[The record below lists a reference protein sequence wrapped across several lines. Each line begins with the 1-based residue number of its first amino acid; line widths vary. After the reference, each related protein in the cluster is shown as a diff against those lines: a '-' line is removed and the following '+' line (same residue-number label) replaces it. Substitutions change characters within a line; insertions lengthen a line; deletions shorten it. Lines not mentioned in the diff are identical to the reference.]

1 MTVTTDIS
9 TTQLTPPPTDRF
21 DPIGIEPLEAR
32 LAMLANGYEPIP
44 LNGKAPTLNSWQRI
58 TINEEVVRG
67 WAGMGPNTGMRTANT
82 PVLDSDILDPEGAR
96 IVGNTIRP
104 LLDGKGKILERVG
117 EYPKFAVPMRTD
129 KLFRKIIRKVRDKD
143 GKIHK
148 IEVLGDGQQI
158 AVAGIHPDTKEHFRW
173 RGGFSPAN
181 TPRDELPTIDEDEI
195 CAVLDLCV
203 DELKTQLG
211 WSDATPTAD
220 THNTE
225 AIYVRISERLEK
237 MQYGGE
243 FPINDTLLAY
253 SGDQLRSGLACEDVI
268 TDCLARAQK
277 AYDEILGDPQKRPIW
292 DWTKMRHQ
300 IEAMVYGYIAKYHN
314 DEPRIIETLPDLM
327 LKKWREIESR
337 GGLPA
342 LRKRRFWGVEDTGPA
357 EPLPE
362 MGSPPT
368 APEKLKRHRPANVLV
383 PFKAFDVA
391 SLPRRRWL
399 LDQHYMRGVVSIT
412 AGMGGRGKS
421 SNSLVE
427 GIVLATA
434 RPLLGEQPGER
445 CRVWYHCG
453 DDNME
458 ELHRRVAAICQR
470 YNLEM
475 AELEGWLFL
484 TTPREFE
491 LRVAEGYM
499 DVRTDDATIDRIH
512 DQVEASVIDVA
523 ILDPLVKLHS
533 VREAD
538 VGMDRVIGVF
548 QAVADEHGC
557 SVEIVHHTRKGA
569 AGQGDAMQGG
579 DDMRGSSSIQGAV
592 RSQRMVNV
600 MPTVEAAR
608 LQIPETDRRR
618 YIRITNEKTNY
629 APPGHGGWFKLAS
642 VELANGDCVGVVE
655 PWRHPDDG
663 GEITPEMAAMQ
674 ATAEEVFLA
683 ILARYAAAGRVVSD
697 SKQGSYAPRLFAE
710 EAESRDAGVT
720 QPYLEGAMRRLL
732 KAGRLRVGKSKDKA
746 GRGRNVLEVEG
757 GF

>member
-1 MTVTTDIS
+1 MNLSV
-9 TTQLTPPPTDRF
+9 PTDGY
-21 DPIGIEPLEAR
+21 DPIGMSQREIR
-32 LAMLANGYEPIP
+32 LAMLANGYEPLP
-44 LNGKAPTLNSWQRI
+44 LIGKAPIPKKWEQI
-58 TINEEVVRG
+58 IINEEMIYG
-67 WAGMGPNTGMRTANT
+67 WANAGPNTGMRAATA
-82 PVLDSDILDPEGAR
+82 PVLDIDILDEQAAQIVEATAR
-96 IVGNTIRP
+96 LYLEDKGEILVRIGLPPKRAI
-104 LLDGKGKILERVG
+104 LL
-117 EYPKFAVPMRTD
+117 RTD
-129 KLFRKIIRKVRDKD
+129 KPFKKIIRKLTAPD
-143 GKIHK
+143 GKVHK
-148 IEVLGDGQQI
+148 IEVLGDGQQL
-158 AVAGIHPDTKEHFRW
+158 AVAGTHPDTREPYVWK
-173 RGGFSPAN
+173 GGRSPVN
-181 TPRDELPTIDEDEI
+181 TPRAELPLVDEDEI
-195 CAVLDLCV
+195 RTILDLCAG
-203 DELKTQLG
+203 ELKAKLG
-211 WSDATPTAD
+211 WGELDVAPAAD
-220 THNTE
+220 TNGYE
-225 AIYVRISERLEK
+225 ASATYTPISERVERI
-237 MQYGGE
+237 QYGGE
-243 FPINDTLLAY
+243 YPINDTLLAY
-253 SGDQLRSGLACEDVI
+253 TGEQLRNGVPSDDLI
-268 TDCLARAQK
+268 NDCRARVRK
-277 AYDEILGDPQKRPIW
+277 AYDDIPGDPQERPIW
-292 DWTKMRHQ
+292 DWTRIHHQ
-300 IEAMVYGYIAKYHN
+300 IEAMVYGYIEKNYK
-314 DEPRIIETLPDLM
+314 DEPRIIETLPTGM
-327 LKKWREIESR
+327 LEKWRKIEKL
-337 GGLPA
+337 GGSPTF
-342 LRKRRFWGVEDTGPA
+342 RKRRHWGVEDTGPA
-357 EPLPE
+357 EEIPT
-362 MGSPPT
+362 MDAPPI
-368 APEKLKRHRPANVLV
+368 APEKLKRHKPANVLV

-427 GIVLATA
+427 AIVLATA
-434 RPLLGEQPGER
+434 KPLLREPPGER

-470 YNLEM
+470 YNLDM

-499 DVRTDDATIDRIH
+499 DVKTDDATINRIH
-512 DQVEASVIDVA
+512 DQIEANAIDVA

-600 MPTVEAAR
+600 MPTAEAAR
-608 LQIPETDRRR
+608 LQIPEADRRR

-655 PWRHPDDG
+655 PWRHPDEG

-674 ATAEEVFLA
+674 ARAEEVFLA
-683 ILARYAAAGRVVSD
+683 ILARYTAEGRPVSH
-697 SKQGSYAPRLFAE
+697 SKE
-710 EAESRDAGVT
+710 
-720 QPYLEGAMRRLL
+720 
-732 KAGRLRVGKSKDKA
+732 GRLCAKA
-746 GRGRNVLEVEG
+746 VCGRGRGQGGRNHPALPGGRPDSPTSRQAVAGRQVQGSRGRRRKVLEIEG

>member
-1 MTVTTDIS
+1 MLDLIAEELKNKFRWV
-9 TTQLTPPPTDRF
+9 
-21 DPIGIEPLEAR
+21 EAD
-32 LAMLANGYEPIP
+32 AAPAADANGHD
-44 LNGKAPTLNSWQRI
+44 
-58 TINEEVVRG
+58 
-67 WAGMGPNTGMRTANT
+67 TGAT
-82 PVLDSDILDPEGAR
+82 
-96 IVGNTIRP
+96 
-104 LLDGKGKILERVG
+104 
-117 EYPKFAVPMRTD
+117 YVP
-129 KLFRKIIRKVRDKD
+129 
-143 GKIHK
+143 
-148 IEVLGDGQQI
+148 
-158 AVAGIHPDTKEHFRW
+158 
-173 RGGFSPAN
+173 
-181 TPRDELPTIDEDEI
+181 
-195 CAVLDLCV
+195 
-203 DELKTQLG
+203 
-211 WSDATPTAD
+211 
-220 THNTE
+220 
-225 AIYVRISERLEK
+225 ISERIER

-243 FPINDTLLAY
+243 YPINDTLLAY
-253 SGDQLRSGLACEDVI
+253 SGEQLRNGIPCNDVI
-268 TDCLARAQK
+268 EDCMARAQK
-277 AYDEILGDPQKRPIW
+277 AYEEIPGDPQERPIW

-300 IEAMVYGYIAKYHN
+300 IEAMVYGYIEKNHK
-314 DEPRIIETLPDLM
+314 DEPRVIETLPAGM
-327 LKKWREIESR
+327 LEKWRKIEKF
-337 GGLPA
+337 GGSPTF
-342 LRKRRFWGVEDTGPA
+342 RKRRHWGVEDTGPA
-357 EPLPE
+357 DPIADN
-362 MGSPPT
+362 GCAADSPPI
-368 APEKLKRHRPANVLV
+368 AEKTKRHKPANVLV

-427 GIVLATA
+427 AIVLATA
-434 RPLLGEQPGER
+434 KPLLREPPGER

-470 YNLEM
+470 YNLDM

-499 DVRTDDATIDRIH
+499 DVKTDDATINRIH
-512 DQVEASVIDVA
+512 DQIEANAIDVA

-569 AGQGDAMQGG
+569 AGHGDAMQGG

-600 MPTVEAAR
+600 MPTAEAAR
-608 LQIPETDRRR
+608 LQIPEADRRR

-655 PWRHPDDG
+655 PWRHPDEG
-663 GEITPEMAAMQ
+663 GEITPEMAALQ
-674 ATAEEVFLA
+674 AKADDVFLA
-683 ILARYAAAGRVVSD
+683 TLTRFNDEGRAVSP
-697 SKQGSYAPRLFAE
+697 SKKGNYAPRIFVDE
-710 EAESRDAGVT
+710 PEARDAGIT
-720 QPYLEGAMRRLL
+720 QSYLEAAMRRLI
-732 KAGRLRVGKSKDKA
+732 KNKRVHCGREITKDSKTRDK
-746 GRGRNVLEVEG
+746 LEVVG
-757 GF
+757 GY

>member
-1 MTVTTDIS
+1 MTDTS
-9 TTQLTPPPTDRF
+9 MTPAESLRPMDGY
-21 DPIGIEPLEAR
+21 DPIGMTQREIR
-32 LAMLANGYEPIP
+32 LAMLAGGYEPLP
-44 LNGKAPTLNSWQRI
+44 LVGKAPIPKRWEQI
-58 TINEEVVRG
+58 IIDEEMVHG
-67 WAGMGPNTGMRTANT
+67 WANAGPNTGMRAATA
-82 PVLDSDILDPEGAR
+82 PVLDIDILDEQAAHIVEATAR
-96 IVGNTIRP
+96 
-104 LLDGKGKILERVG
+104 LYLEDKGKILVRIG
-117 EYPKFAVPMRTD
+117 LPPKRAILLRTD
-129 KLFRKIIRKVRDKD
+129 KPFKKIVRK
-143 GKIHK
+143 
-148 IEVLGDGQQI
+148 LT
-158 AVAGIHPDTKEHFRW
+158 A
-173 RGGFSPAN
+173 
-181 TPRDELPTIDEDEI
+181 TPRNQLPLVDEDEI
-195 CAVLDLCV
+195 RTILDLCT
-203 DELKTQLG
+203 DELKMKLG
-211 WSDATPTAD
+211 WGGIDAAPTADTNGYDATPTP
-220 THNTE
+220 
-225 AIYVRISERLEK
+225 ISERIER

-243 FPINDTLLAY
+243 YPINDTLLSY
-253 SGDQLRSGLACEDVI
+253 TGEQLRSGVSSDDVI
-268 TDCLARAQK
+268 ADCRARVRK
-277 AYDEILGDPQKRPIW
+277 VYEEIPGNPQERPVW
-292 DWTKMRHQ
+292 DWTRIHHQ
-300 IEAMVYGYIAKYHN
+300 IDAMVYGYIEKNYK
-314 DEPRIIETLPDLM
+314 DEPRIIETLPTGM
-327 LKKWREIESR
+327 LEKWRKIEML
-337 GGLPA
+337 GGAPTFK
-342 LRKRRFWGVEDTGPA
+342 KRRHWGVEDTGPA
-357 EPLPE
+357 EEIPTVE
-362 MGSPPT
+362 APPI
-368 APEKLKRHRPANVLV
+368 APEKAKRHKPPNVLV

-427 GIVLATA
+427 AIVLATA
-434 RPLLGEQPGER
+434 KPLLRQPPGER

-470 YNLEM
+470 YNLDM
-475 AELEGWLFL
+475 TELEGWLFL

-499 DVRTDDATIDRIH
+499 DVKTDDATINRIH
-512 DQVEASVIDVA
+512 DQVEASAIDVA

-569 AGQGDAMQGG
+569 AGQADAMQGG

-600 MPTVEAAR
+600 MPTAEAAR
-608 LQIPETDRRR
+608 LQIPEADRRR

-655 PWRHPDDG
+655 PWRHPDEG

-674 ATAEEVFLA
+674 ARAEGVFLA
-683 ILARYAAAGRVVSD
+683 ILTRYTAEGRLVSD
-697 SKQGSYAPRLFAE
+697 AKSGSYAPRLFAE
-710 EAESRDAGVT
+710 EAEAKDAGVA

-746 GRGRNVLEVEG
+746 GRGRKVLEVEG

>member
-1 MTVTTDIS
+1 M
-9 TTQLTPPPTDRF
+9 
-21 DPIGIEPLEAR
+21 
-32 LAMLANGYEPIP
+32 
-44 LNGKAPTLNSWQRI
+44 
-58 TINEEVVRG
+58 
-67 WAGMGPNTGMRTANT
+67 
-82 PVLDSDILDPEGAR
+82 
-96 IVGNTIRP
+96 
-104 LLDGKGKILERVG
+104 
-117 EYPKFAVPMRTD
+117 
-129 KLFRKIIRKVRDKD
+129 
-143 GKIHK
+143 
-148 IEVLGDGQQI
+148 
-158 AVAGIHPDTKEHFRW
+158 EH
-173 RGGFSPAN
+173 A
-181 TPRDELPTIDEDEI
+181 
-195 CAVLDLCV
+195 A
-203 DELKTQLG
+203 
-211 WSDATPTAD
+211 A
-220 THNTE
+220 
-225 AIYVRISERLEK
+225 SE
-237 MQYGGE
+237 
-243 FPINDTLLAY
+243 
-253 SGDQLRSGLACEDVI
+253 
-268 TDCLARAQK
+268 
-277 AYDEILGDPQKRPIW
+277 
-292 DWTKMRHQ
+292 
-300 IEAMVYGYIAKYHN
+300 
-314 DEPRIIETLPDLM
+314 
-327 LKKWREIESR
+327 
-337 GGLPA
+337 
-342 LRKRRFWGVEDTGPA
+342 
-357 EPLPE
+357 
-362 MGSPPT
+362 SPPRST
-368 APEKLKRHRPANVLV
+368 KRHKPANVLV

-427 GIVLATA
+427 AIVLATA
-434 RPLLGEQPGER
+434 KPLLREPPGER

-470 YNLEM
+470 YNLDM

-499 DVRTDDATIDRIH
+499 DVKTDDATINRIH
-512 DQVEASVIDVA
+512 DQVEASAIDVA

-600 MPTVEAAR
+600 MPTAEAAR
-608 LQIPETDRRR
+608 LQIPEADRRR

-655 PWRHPDDG
+655 PWRHPDEG

-683 ILARYAAAGRVVSD
+683 ILARFTDEGRRVSN

-710 EAESRDAGVT
+710 EAESKDAGVT

-732 KAGRLRVGKSKDKA
+732 KAGGCASVSPGTRPGEGEMCWRLRVVFDPHHQCSRLSKKHWWWSPQTPYRVPL
-746 GRGRNVLEVEG
+746 GERGAPFIPLSPQAVPGSGLFRCG
-757 GF
+757 GSWNADHEREAR